1 MVIAAKNYA
10 EAYIKVFLCP
20 VFLDFFTWFYYFFP
34 RLHLNITSEVE
45 IFSKIVS
52 YFTQTMYVIWIR
64 GIFLTLKNIFYK
76 HFLLFIADN
85 YCHCKLSGV
94 NGMTLDVVK
103 LVSFKHGSIRNKDL
117 INSIL
122 RSVFNICKQSNLYFL
137 DSHFPK
143 D

>member
-1 MVIAAKNYA
+1 M
-10 EAYIKVFLCP
+10 
-20 VFLDFFTWFYYFFP
+20 
-34 RLHLNITSEVE
+34 TSEVE
-45 IFSKIVS
+45 IFSEIVS
-52 YFTQTMYVIWIR
+52 YFTQTMYVIWVR

-85 YCHCKLSGV
+85 YYHCKLSEV
-94 NGMTLDVVK
+94 NEWTLNVVK
-103 LVSFKHGSIRNKDL
+103 LVSFKHGSIRNKGL

-122 RSVFNICKQSNLYFL
+122 RSVLNICKQSNLNFL

>member
-1 MVIAAKNYA
+1 
-10 EAYIKVFLCP
+10 
-20 VFLDFFTWFYYFFP
+20 
-34 RLHLNITSEVE
+34 
-45 IFSKIVS
+45 
-52 YFTQTMYVIWIR
+52 
-64 GIFLTLKNIFYK
+64 
-76 HFLLFIADN
+76 
-85 YCHCKLSGV
+85 
-94 NGMTLDVVK
+94 MTLDVVK